1 MSALSTATVL
11 SVLSRHIGRENGATA
26 EQLTREICL
35 HAQAEP
41 ESKLYTSILT
51 RQLREAVVQLRLE
64 GHHVCATPEN
74 GYFLAANAEELDA
87 TCVFLHERAMTSLK
101 QIAAM
106 KRISLPDLRGQLHLP
121 T

>member
-1 MSALSTATVL
+1 MSTLSTATVL

-26 EQLTREICL
+26 EQLVREISGF
-35 HAQAEP
+35 AEP
-41 ESKLYTSILT
+41 GQALAAVIT

-64 GHHVCATPEN
+64 GHHVCATPEH
-74 GYFLAANAEELDA
+74 GYFLAASAEELDA
-87 TCVFLHERAMTSLK
+87 TCLFLHERAMTSLK

-106 KRISLPDLRGQLHLP
+106 KKISLPDLRGQLHLP

>member
-1 MSALSTATVL
+1 MSALTSAGVLTAL
-11 SVLSRHIGRENGATA
+11 ARHIGAEHGVTA
-26 EQLTREICL
+26 AQLAAEAAGLDNI
-35 HAQAEP
+35 QAHYAE
-41 ESKLYTSILT
+41 

-87 TCVFLHERAMTSLK
+87 TCLFLHERAMTSLK
-101 QIAAM
+101 QVAAM

>member
-11 SVLSRHIGRENGATA
+11 TLLSRHIGRENGVTA
-26 EQLTREICL
+26 EQLAREISGDPVPL
-35 HAQAEP
+35 R
-41 ESKLYTSILT
+41 TTTTVLT

-74 GYFLAANAEELDA
+74 GYFLAASAEELDA
-87 TCVFLHERAMTSLK
+87 TCLFLHERAMTTLR

>member
-1 MSALSTATVL
+1 MSAPSQAAVL
-11 SVLSRHIGRENGATA
+11 AALSRHIGRENGATA
-26 EQLTREICL
+26 EQLAREVTE
-35 HAQAEP
+35 HHMRYPA
-41 ESKLYTSILT
+41 SVLT

-74 GYFLAANAEELDA
+74 GYFLAASAEELDA
-87 TCVFLHERAMTSLK
+87 TCLFLHERAMTTLR

>member
-1 MSALSTATVL
+1 MSGLETATVL
-11 SVLSRHIGRENGATA
+11 SVLARHIGRENGATA
-26 EQLTREICL
+26 EQLVQELSGFSQTARPF
-35 HAQAEP
+35 AAV
-41 ESKLYTSILT
+41 LT
-51 RQLREAVVQLRLE
+51 RQLREAVVQLRLD

-74 GYFLAANAEELDA
+74 GYFLAATAEELDA

>member
-1 MSALSTATVL
+1 MSTLRTDTVL
-11 SVLSRHIGRENGATA
+11 TVLRRHIGRKKGATA
-26 EQLTREICL
+26 EQLAREITD
-35 HAQAEP
+35 HHMP
-41 ESKLYTSILT
+41 YPSSVLT

-87 TCVFLHERAMTSLK
+87 TCLFLHERAMTSLK
-101 QIAAM
+101 QVAAM

>member
-11 SVLSRHIGRENGATA
+11 TVLSRHIGRENGATA
-26 EQLTREICL
+26 EQLAREI
-35 HAQAEP
+35 AGGSVPGQG
-41 ESKLYTSILT
+41 YVVLT

-74 GYFLAANAEELDA
+74 GYFLAASAEELDA

>member
-1 MSALSTATVL
+1 MSALKTSTVL
-11 SVLSRHIGRENGATA
+11 SVLARHIGRDNGATA
-26 EQLTREICL
+26 EQLVREISGDAVPGPSWL
-35 HAQAEP
+35 A
-41 ESKLYTSILT
+41 LT
-51 RQLREAVVQLRLE
+51 RQLRETVVQLRLE

-74 GYFLAANAEELDA
+74 GYFLAASADELDA
-87 TCVFLHERAMTSLK
+87 TCIFLHERAMTSLK

>member
-1 MSALSTATVL
+1 MSGLSTATVL
-11 SVLSRHIGRENGATA
+11 SALARHIGRENGATA
-26 EQLTREICL
+26 EQLAREISGF
-35 HAQAEP
+35 AQPGEAM
-41 ESKLYTSILT
+41 TSALT

-74 GYFLAANAEELDA
+74 GYFLAANAEELDQ

>member
-11 SVLSRHIGRENGATA
+11 TVLSRHIGAENGVKPAQLAA
-26 EQLTREICL
+26 EAAGLDAI
-35 HAQAEP
+35 QAHYAE
-41 ESKLYTSILT
+41 
-51 RQLREAVVQLRLE
+51 RQVRHIVEDLRRQ
-64 GHHVCATPEN
+64 GHHVCATPAH

-87 TCVFLHERAMTSLK
+87 TCSFLYERAMTTLT

-106 KRISLPDLRGQLHLP
+106 KRIALPDLRGQLHLP

>member
-26 EQLTREICL
+26 EQLVREFSGYAVPGQVL
-35 HAQAEP
+35 AHV
-41 ESKLYTSILT
+41 LT
-51 RQLREAVVQLRLE
+51 RQLREAVVQLRLD

-106 KRISLPDLRGQLHLP
+106 KKISLPDLRGQLHLP

>member
-1 MSALSTATVL
+1 VSALSTATVL
-11 SVLSRHIGRENGATA
+11 TVLSRHIGRENGATA
-26 EQLTREICL
+26 EQLAREIAGYAA
-35 HAQAEP
+35 HA
-41 ESKLYTSILT
+41 SLTTVLT

-74 GYFLAANAEELDA
+74 GYFLAASAEELDA
-87 TCVFLHERAMTSLK
+87 TCLFLHERAMTSLK